1 MGQGWGDAG
10 TSGRFGKVFS
20 NYMSHSQVY
29 LLSRVSAPLPMVV
42 MGVASLAGGLMIFL
56 ILPET
61 QGTNLPETMEEA
73 IKLGVVRQMKK
84 ENTEEPLFDSIT

>member
-1 MGQGWGDAG
+1 M
-10 TSGRFGKVFS
+10 T
-20 NYMSHSQVY
+20 
-29 LLSRVSAPLPMVV
+29 V
-42 MGVASLAGGLMIFL
+42 MGLVSLTGGLIIFL

-73 IKLGVVRQMKK
+73 IKLGEVRTLRK